1 LSDIKD
7 LSPIKETVTAKM
19 ARWASS
25 LDYKDLS
32 QDAVYQ
38 AKRFLLDSVG
48 CALGG
53 YQQHDVKIALEVLDE
68 IAGSG
73 LSTVIGTGQAVDP
86 VSAALANAL
95 MIRCMDYND
104 IYWKQDPSHPS
115 DIFPAAMACCER
127 ENSDGRELIVGLVLG
142 HEFEMRFC
150 EAAFPGI
157 RERGWHHAT
166 LTAFVSPFV
175 AGRAIHL
182 RWEQIQHAVGIS
194 ASRHC
199 TLGAVTA
206 GKLTMMKNTVDPMA
220 TQSGV
225 IAALLAEKGYT
236 GPEHVVDGKEG
247 LTHCFGPEW
256 KLHILTDGL
265 GDAWRITQCG
275 MKFFP
280 TEALTHAPISA
291 VLDLVKEN
299 NLQAEQVEKVQIR
312 SLARAADILSDPS
325 KYDPRTKETADHSLP
340 YVIAA
345 ALADRQ
351 VTPVQFEMR
360 KIMDPKIR
368 AQLKKVEV
376 IADPEIEKV
385 FPTLQRVIVN
395 LTTTDGRTFTKQLD
409 YPKGD
414 PRNPLSDA
422 EVEEKFSA
430 LAEGVLSPSAQKR
443 LKEAIW
449 NLEKLDSVSKLMA
462 LMKSDVK
469 NGGATA
475 PSAKPKSKMAAK
487 AKSASKL
494 KLPKKPAKS
503 KAAGSKPASSK
514 PVKKATT
521 KRR

>member
-1 LSDIKD
+1 MSAKEAVA
-7 LSPIKETVTAKM
+7 PKETISARM
-19 ARWASS
+19 SRWAAG
-25 LDYKDLS
+25 LEYRHLS

-53 YQQHDVKIALEVLDE
+53 YQQHDVKIALEVLGE
-68 IAGSG
+68 IAGRG
-73 LSTVIGTGQAVDP
+73 PSTVIGTGKRIDP
-86 VSAALANAL
+86 VSASLANAL

-127 ENSDGRELIVGLVLG
+127 ARSNGKELIVGLVLG
-142 HEFEMRFC
+142 HEFVMRLC

-166 LTAFVSPFV
+166 LTAFASPIV
-175 AGRAIHL
+175 AGRML
-182 RWEQIQHAVGIS
+182 RLPWEQVQHAIGIS

-225 IAALLAEKGYT
+225 VAALMAEKGYT
-236 GPEHVVDGKEG
+236 GPEHVIDGKEG

-256 KLHILTDGL
+256 KLNMLTDGL
-265 GDAWRITQCG
+265 GESWRITQCG

-291 VLDLVKEN
+291 VLDLVKGN
-299 NLQAEQVEKVQIR
+299 DLHPEQVDKIQIR

-325 KYDPRTKETADHSLP
+325 KYDPHTKETADHSLP

-345 ALADRQ
+345 ALAERQ
-351 VTPVQFEMR
+351 VTPAQFEMK
-360 KIMDPKIR
+360 KIMDPTIR

-376 IADPEIEKV
+376 VADPEIEKV
-385 FPTLQRVIVN
+385 FPALQRVIVN
-395 LTTTDGRTFTKQLD
+395 ITTTDGRVFTKQLD

-422 EVEEKFSA
+422 EIEEKFAA
-430 LAEGVLSPSAQKR
+430 LADGVLSPGAQTK
-443 LKEAIW
+443 LKDAIW
-449 NLEKLDSVSKLMA
+449 NLEKVGSVSKLMA
-462 LMKSDVK
+462 LMKTDVR
-469 NGGATA
+469 
-475 PSAKPKSKMAAK
+475 AK
-487 AKSASKL
+487 
-494 KLPKKPAKS
+494 
-503 KAAGSKPASSK
+503 KAAPKARKGT
-514 PVKKATT
+514 KK
-521 KRR
+521 K

>member
-1 LSDIKD
+1 LSAPKQTA
-7 LSPIKETVTAKM
+7 PAKETITAKM
-19 ARWASS
+19 ARWAAS
-25 LDYKDLS
+25 LEYKHLS

-53 YQQHDVKIALEVLDE
+53 YQQHDVKIALGVLDE
-68 IAGSG
+68 VSG
-73 LSTVIGTGQAVDP
+73 RGPATVIGTGKKVDA
-86 VSAALANAL
+86 VSASLANAL

-115 DIFPAAMACCER
+115 DIFPAAMAGCER
-127 ENSDGRELIVGLVLG
+127 AKSGGQELIVGFVLG

-150 EAAFPGI
+150 EAAFPGV

-175 AGRAIHL
+175 AGRTL
-182 RWEQIQHAVGIS
+182 NLTWEQIQHAVGIS

-220 TQSGV
+220 TQSGML
-225 IAALLAEKGYT
+225 AALLAEKGYT
-236 GPEHVVDGKEG
+236 GPEHVIDGKEG
-247 LTHCFGPEW
+247 LVHCYGPEW
-256 KLHILTDGL
+256 KLNILTDGL
-265 GDAWRITQCG
+265 GESWRIMQCG

-291 VLDLVKEN
+291 VLDLVKKN
-299 NLQAEQVEKVQIR
+299 DLQPDQVAKIQIR

-325 KYDPRTKETADHSLP
+325 KYDPHTKETADHSLP

-345 ALADRQ
+345 ALVDRQ
-351 VTPVQFEMR
+351 VTPAQFEMA
-360 KIMDPKIR
+360 KIMDPTIR

-376 IADPEIEKV
+376 VADPEIEKV
-385 FPTLQRVIVN
+385 FPALQRVVVTI
-395 LTTTDGRTFTKQLD
+395 TKTDGQSFNQQLD

-414 PRNPLSDA
+414 PRNPLTDQ
-422 EVEEKFSA
+422 EIEEKFAA
-430 LAEGVLSPSAQKR
+430 LADGVLSSNAQKK
-443 LKEAIW
+443 LKDAIW
-449 NLEKLDSVSKLMA
+449 NLEKQSSVSKLMA
-462 LMKSDVK
+462 LMKADVRGK
-469 NGGATA
+469 KGGHTKQVSGTKV
-475 PSAKPKSKMAAK
+475 P
-487 AKSASKL
+487 
-494 KLPKKPAKS
+494 
-503 KAAGSKPASSK
+503 
-514 PVKKATT
+514 